1 MAVYQEGDTVALDV
15 AIQFAGSVAGKNS
28 LSLHEVAEQPGTTQS
43 AVPQFRS
50 SAVPQFRS
58 SAVGIY

>member
-1 MAVYQEGDTVALDV
+1 MLQTLFMNN
-15 AIQFAGSVAGKNS
+15 QFRS
-28 LSLHEVAEQPGTTQS
+28 S

-58 SAVGIY
+58 LKAQGVGRAMSFEALAK